1 MGIEREEVKLM
12 VDTAEMR
19 IAASIARIEERDL
32 AYKEDLARLR
42 SDMSEFRAE
51 VRSDIKGRSA

>member
-32 AYKEDLARLR
+32 A
-42 SDMSEFRAE
+42 
-51 VRSDIKGRSA
+51 